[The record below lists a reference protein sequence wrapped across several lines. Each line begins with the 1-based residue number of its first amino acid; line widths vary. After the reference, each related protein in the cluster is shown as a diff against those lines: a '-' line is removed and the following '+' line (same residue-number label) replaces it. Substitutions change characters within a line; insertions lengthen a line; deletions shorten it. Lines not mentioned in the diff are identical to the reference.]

1 MEYVSRKPNH
11 RFARLL
17 IPTIA
22 LSLFSFVAWA
32 SWAEVD
38 QITRVPGTV
47 IPTSRNQII
56 EPMQQGMVEEIT
68 VREGDRVSAG
78 QVLVRFDRAR
88 AEAAYLETRSRLAA
102 QIAAIARLQ
111 GELAS
116 TRPVFP
122 AMLEDYPSIVANHQ
136 VLFDRRQQALRDE
149 IAVLEQTL
157 ALVDEELDLALPLQ
171 AQGDVSQVEVLRLRR
186 QRVELQ
192 GNIVNRRNGYYQE
205 VQAELARAQ
214 EELEGLEQQ
223 LVQQREL
230 RQYTTISAP
239 MDGIVRNVQ
248 INTRGGVA
256 RPGEEI
262 MQIVPID
269 DDFIIEAKVAPRDI
283 AYVRPGLPA
292 NIKFDAYDFMIYGS
306 FSGEVTYISIDTLE
320 DETSRARGV
329 DDRHYR
335 VHVRMEGKDLQGRGT
350 ESITIQPG
358 MTATVEILTGSNTV
372 LGFLAKPIT
381 RGLQESLSER

>member
-32 SWAEVD
+32 SWAEID
-38 QITRVPGTV
+38 QITRVPGSV

-68 VREGDRVSAG
+68 VREGDRVHAG

-122 AMLEDYPSIVANHQ
+122 AMLDDYPSIVANHQ

-157 ALVDEELDLALPLQ
+157 ELIDEELGLALPLQ

-186 QRVELQ
+186 QRVEVQ
-192 GNIVNRRNGYYQE
+192 GAIVNRRNGYYQE
-205 VQAELARAQ
+205 VQAELSRAQ

-230 RQYTTISAP
+230 REYTTISAP
-239 MDGIVRNVQ
+239 MDGIIRNVQ

-306 FSGEVTYISIDTLE
+306 FPGEVTYISIDTLE
-320 DETSRARGV
+320 DETSRARGL

-335 VHVRMEGKDLQGRGT
+335 VHVRMEGKDLQGRGA
-350 ESITIQPG
+350 ESISIQPG